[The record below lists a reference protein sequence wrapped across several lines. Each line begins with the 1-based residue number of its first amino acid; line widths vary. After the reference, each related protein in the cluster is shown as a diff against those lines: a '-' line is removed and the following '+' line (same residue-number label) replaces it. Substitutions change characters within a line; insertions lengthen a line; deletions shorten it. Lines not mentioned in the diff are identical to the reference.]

1 VTENEKIEALGAE
14 VAEALAPTERRL
26 EVEHMQQTND
36 AALVRLAQL
45 HKIGI
50 PREEILGVRLQV
62 LVEQLFGDMD
72 DARRLDYEHAVQT
85 RFAEVIAGVES
96 QATRATL
103 LNGVRLDPKQLPPN
117 GGRG

>member
-1 VTENEKIEALGAE
+1 MTENEKLEALGAE

-26 EVEHMQQTND
+26 EVERMQQAND
-36 AALVRLAQL
+36 AALIRLAQL

-50 PREEILGVRLQV
+50 PREEILGVRVQV
-62 LVEQLFGDMD
+62 LVEMLFGDMD

-85 RFAEVIAGVES
+85 RFTEVIAGVES

-103 LNGVRLDPKQLPPN
+103 LNGVRIDPKNLP
-117 GGRG
+117 GQG